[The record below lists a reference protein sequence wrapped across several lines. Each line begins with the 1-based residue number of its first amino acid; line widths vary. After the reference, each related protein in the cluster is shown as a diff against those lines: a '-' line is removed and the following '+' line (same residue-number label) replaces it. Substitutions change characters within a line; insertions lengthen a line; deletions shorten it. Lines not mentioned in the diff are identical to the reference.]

1 MNKNFS
7 EEYKKFADI
16 DTPDLWSRIEAGVDA
31 LEDNL
36 KESKDDSQAPADNKI
51 INIASSPRYTADNSS
66 DTDDSTENADKANDD
81 KAGRLNDQR
90 KTVGFGE
97 SRFAVFARKYGGMV
111 AAVACGVAVL
121 SVIGIQKLASKGDYS
136 AAPMAESA
144 APAAMAEAPSDAA
157 MSEAAD
163 EAEMETEEAA
173 NEAPMVAEEAP
184 AMAEEAVEEAEAYAT
199 EAEKSEESY
208 DMADEAPA
216 ADTYAAG
223 ATNGSHDDFAADA
236 TAETF
241 SATLGIE
248 ESKRNNINAVS
259 DTDELTMEIGAGLI
273 SITGDKR
280 SKGTEDNMLSCGL
293 TVTDPGESGLKK
305 GEEIT
310 AYVDPSMYETV
321 TSIQGKGIDKT
332 KQYKITLT
340 YKDGKYILTEIR

>member
-136 AAPMAESA
+136 AAP
-144 APAAMAEAPSDAA
+144 SDAA

-216 ADTYAAG
+216 AVTYAAG
-223 ATNGSHDDFAADA
+223 ATNGSHDDIAADA

-280 SKGTEDNMLSCGL
+280 SKGTEDNMLSCRL